1 LLFLLPLI
9 AVVTIH
15 RSEVEEEQ
23 VKSARL
29 CFMRIDGK
37 MSGGTSFF
45 KDQTK
50 QAIPVAVTM

>member
-50 QAIPVAVTM
+50 QAIVTIA